1 MSSIKKL
8 PPNVARELLRHVSP
22 AGSRKVAMPS
32 AAADLKKNGAGASS
46 SGHYVLI
53 GCLAF
58 TAAAASLPVLATWW
72 IGRLSDREDP
82 LTAAQVR
89 RGAFMNSGGRDVG
102 VDRNWDFATGSYKQP
117 TGYAV
122 MVAEEKGQGE
132 MKLRGDFLAMDEAEL
147 QKHEDKL
154 EAFAKGRGGRG
165 SSSSSSSSSS

>member
-22 AGSRKVAMPS
+22 AGSRKTAASPS
-32 AAADLKKNGAGASS
+32 ADPKNGAGSSSSS

-53 GCLAF
+53 GCVAF

-89 RGAFMNSGGRDVG
+89 RGAFMNSGSRDVG

-122 MVAEEKGQGE
+122 MVAEEKGKGGE
-132 MKLRGDFLAMDEAEL
+132 MKLRGDFLVMDETEL

-165 SSSSSSSSSS
+165 SSSSS